1 MTDRKRRI
9 KNFAVAG
16 GLALVAALLTMLYV
30 GRAKGAGPSTQDLKS
45 APVLVATSDLAVG
58 ASADQAISDGT
69 LVVRQVPVA
78 AVQPDTLS
86 SDASLRGD
94 VVLQPIYAGEQ
105 VTSRRFGPSGTEG
118 ASSGLSG
125 GMRIMSVPG
134 DANQLLDGT
143 LHAGDHVD
151 VVASLKAGEQQTAY
165 TKVILHDILVL
176 DAPAA
181 SVSASTSGDE
191 SALAATV
198 ELTDA
203 QAQTLYFAMENGN
216 WSFVLRPV
224 SNAVTTILPSTSVST
239 LLGAAS

>member
-1 MTDRKRRI
+1 MDRKRRTR
-9 KNFAVAG
+9 NYAVAG
-16 GLALVAALLTMLYV
+16 GLALAAALLTMLYV
-30 GRAKGAGPSTQDLKS
+30 GRAKGAGPSTQDVKT
-45 APVLVATSDLAVG
+45 APVLVATHDLSVG

-69 LVVRQVPVA
+69 LAVRQVPAA

-86 SDASLRGD
+86 SVATLHGD

-105 VTSRRFGPSGTEG
+105 VTSRRFGPSGTDG
-118 ASSGLSG
+118 ASSELSG

-151 VVASLKAGEQQTAY
+151 VVASLKAGEQQTPY

-176 DAPAA
+176 DAPTA
-181 SVSASTSGDE
+181 SVSTTTSGE
-191 SALAATV
+191 SQMAATI

-203 QAQTLYFAMENGN
+203 QAQALYFAMENGS

-224 SNAVTTILPSTSVST
+224 SNAITTTLPLTSVST
-239 LLGAAS
+239 LLGTAS